1 METNKMETNKRK
13 PLELILG
20 IILLIP
26 PILSVPLFLLQFV
39 KSDLLKNFLGSS
51 WTGAGSIWESS
62 GGGGGAA
69 YTSALPF
76 YFGLMAIAGVLLI
89 VKSNK
94 VKAM

>member
-1 METNKMETNKRK
+1 METNKRK

-26 PILSVPLFLLQFV
+26 PILSVFLFLLQFIT
-39 KSDLLKNFLGSS
+39 KDLMKPFEYSS
-51 WTGAGSIWESS
+51 WTGDYGFSDS
-62 GGGGGAA
+62 GGGG

-89 VKSNK
+89 INNNK
-94 VKAM
+94 K